1 MNRGLLIDM
10 QMYHK
15 GRDCMDIQIKKYQGK
30 MEYSYTLGAFPTIE
44 LLKNKP
50 EKVIKVFIHPDMDSI
65 QQKEI
70 VESLCKKNNI
80 PFEVSKKN
88 VEKLRDKENC
98 LLIGLFEKYGDVL
111 DRNKNHIVLVNPSDM
126 GNMGTIL
133 RTAIG
138 FGINNIAVIEPC
150 VDYFNPKVVR
160 SSMGACFQANIQRF
174 ADFSQYKNE
183 YNERMIY
190 PFMLKGAV
198 DLQQLTRD
206 KSRLYSLI
214 FGNEATGLPDYFADE
229 GQSILI
235 RHENTID
242 SLNLSMAVGIALY
255 EFTK

>member
-1 MNRGLLIDM
+1 
-10 QMYHK
+10 
-15 GRDCMDIQIKKYQGK
+15 MDIQIKKYQGK

-50 EKVIKVFIHPDMDSI
+50 EKVIKVYIHPDMDSVS
-65 QQKEI
+65 QKEI
-70 VESLCKKNNI
+70 VEGLCKKNNI
-80 PFEVSKKN
+80 PCEVSKKN

-98 LLIGLFEKYGDVL
+98 FLIGLFEKYEDSL
-111 DRNKNHIVLVNPSDM
+111 EQDAPHIVLVNPSDM

-138 FGINNIAVIEPC
+138 FGIKNIAVIEPC

-160 SSMGACFQANIQRF
+160 ASMGACFQANIQRF
-174 ADFSQYKNE
+174 PDFASYKKIAGT
-183 YNERMIY
+183 RIIY
-190 PFMLKGAV
+190 PFMLKGAI
-198 DLQQLTRD
+198 DLQECPIEKNTNF
-206 KSRLYSLI
+206 SLV
-214 FGNEATGLPDYFADE
+214 FGNEATGLPDWYAEE
-229 GQSILI
+229 GQSVRI

>member
-1 MNRGLLIDM
+1 
-10 QMYHK
+10 
-15 GRDCMDIQIKKYQGK
+15 MDIQIKKYQGK

-50 EKVIKVFIHPDMDSI
+50 EKVIKVFVHPDMDSV

-70 VESLCKKNNI
+70 VASLCRKHNI

-98 LLIGLFEKYGDVL
+98 LLIGIFEKYEDDL
-111 DRNKNHIVLVNPSDM
+111 ESDNNHIVLVNPSDM

-133 RTAIG
+133 RTAVG
-138 FGINNIAVIEPC
+138 FGVNNIAVIEPC
-150 VDYFNPKVVR
+150 VDYFNPKVIR
-160 SSMGACFQANIQRF
+160 SSMGACFQANIKRF
-174 ADFSQYKNE
+174 SDFSQYKKE
-183 YNERMIY
+183 YDNRVLY

-198 DLQQLTRD
+198 DLQKFDREKTQ
-206 KSRLYSLI
+206 KYSLI
-214 FGNEATGLPDYFADE
+214 FGNEATGLPDDFAQE